1 MATRT
6 DKQGK
11 PKVKQATPQ
20 ASIATSAD
28 TIMNMNPIGK
38 FEMRDIVREFE
49 STLIRLYGVNML
61 DAAISRYEAL
71 DIYNEFRCPRTAAA
85 ICGLRKGLNLQAA

>member
-1 MATRT
+1 MRVTAQDQQTFVAG
-6 DKQGK
+6 D
-11 PKVKQATPQ
+11 
-20 ASIATSAD
+20 IM
-28 TIMNMNPIGK
+28 TINPVGK
-38 FEMRDIVREFE
+38 FEMRAIVSEFE

-71 DIYNEFRCPRTAAA
+71 DIYNEFRCARTAAA